1 MSAKLIFTGHVLCA
15 PKKHQAN
22 YEVLFFFL
30 FQYCHFGRLSP
41 WHMFSWLGGSVS
53 HFHRFLMGWEIL
65 GRKTARR
72 LPRSPRRDWI
82 IRNIFLHLTFELQGS
97 THSFCSASS
106 SFFFYTPTCQLHLFR
121 LRFKS
126 RQRSETHE
134 RLYNHFQKSASSSL
148 WCEWLWK
155 FSAKHSLLIK
165 ENKHV
170 LLKETRYAH
179 FQGHH
184 FIQGYY

>member
-1 MSAKLIFTGHVLCA
+1 MKKKKTLCKPHQKAWQRKSSSNAQMVIMFLSFAESCDPLNSFNWWGGGAVVQFHLKCLPSWFLQVTYYVLRKNTRRIMRFC
-15 PKKHQAN
+15 
-22 YEVLFFFL
+22 FFFL

-126 RQRSETHE
+126 RQRSET
-134 RLYNHFQKSASSSL
+134 R
-148 WCEWLWK
+148 
-155 FSAKHSLLIK
+155 
-165 ENKHV
+165 
-170 LLKETRYAH
+170 
-179 FQGHH
+179 
-184 FIQGYY
+184 